1 MKILCFV
8 ISALMLGQVP
18 VYANDTY
25 SEQVRVEFNILKD
38 DGSSDVKYQL
48 SFYKD
53 HRKIAERVFQR
64 GKIVFSEGDI
74 PDGVVVEYYDSG
86 IVKNVLNYRNGQRN
100 GKAVS
105 FYESGRLRAVVNYK
119 DDNPVGVGR
128 RYHENGNLMAE
139 SNMVDGKLKFHKE
152 YYENGQMKEEVY
164 YEGDNIIRKEYDIDG
179 RVIK

>member
-1 MKILCFV
+1 
-8 ISALMLGQVP
+8 MLGQLP

-38 DGSSDVKYQL
+38 GSSSDVKYQL

-53 HRKIAERVFQR
+53 RGKIAERVFQK

-86 IVKNVLNYRNGQRN
+86 IVKNVMNYRNGQRN

-105 FYESGRLRAVVNYK
+105 FYERGRLRAVVNYR

-139 SNMVDGKLKFHKE
+139 SKTVDGKLEFHKE
-152 YYENGQMKEEVY
+152 YYDNGQMKEEVY
-164 YEGDNIIRKEYDIDG
+164 YEGDNIIRREYDIDG
-179 RVIK
+179 RIIK